1 MRLMPMGRIAAAIL
15 AATGAM
21 AGPAAAAP
29 KNGRIAL
36 PVIVD
41 PATPDSGE
49 PVEVA
54 AQQLF
59 GKQTAHVASLARLT
73 APVQLMIKK
82 TPVTLA
88 PADGLAEYRGYLG
101 KETFALFCT
110 ARAAKPVAALLC
122 LADRDGDGRFDQF
135 WTGTAANPALA
146 VPFPNI
152 RFQSD
157 IEPAAYQP
165 MQPSEADA
173 MAIGFVGSGGN
184 VWTGKREFFVR
195 VERPGASV
203 LLFESRATGTAKNGP
218 VDIALYDAIIHL
230 VGDSRDAFRL
240 KVAKPLGGGTY
251 QLSVGYPTQTIWI
264 AVPGG

>member
-1 MRLMPMGRIAAAIL
+1 MMM
-15 AATGAM
+15 GAM
-21 AGPAAAAP
+21 AAPAAAAS
-29 KNGRIAL
+29 KNGQITL

-41 PATPDSGE
+41 AVPPDSGE

-59 GKQTAHVASLARLT
+59 GKQAAHVGSLAHVA
-73 APVQLMIKK
+73 APLQLMIKK
-82 TPVTLA
+82 TPIALA
-88 PADGLAEYRGYLG
+88 PADALAEYKGYSG

-110 ARAAKPVAALLC
+110 PRAAKPVAMLLC
-122 LADRDGDGRFDQF
+122 LADRDSDGRFDQF
-135 WTGTAANPALA
+135 WTGAAANSPLA
-146 VPFPNI
+146 IPYPNI

-157 IEPAAYQP
+157 IEPAAYQATR
-165 MQPSEADA
+165 PSQEDA

-230 VGDSRDAFRL
+230 VEDSRDAFRL
-240 KVAKPLGGGTY
+240 KVAKPLSGGTY

>member
-1 MRLMPMGRIAAAIL
+1 MRLMHKGRL
-15 AATGAM
+15 AAGMLVAM
-21 AGPAAAAP
+21 GTMAVPAAAAP
-29 KNGRIAL
+29 KNGRITL

-41 PATPDSGE
+41 PAVPGGGE

-54 AQQLF
+54 AQKLF
-59 GKQTAHVASLARLT
+59 GKQAAHVVSLALLT

-88 PADGLAEYRGYLG
+88 PADGLAEYKGHLG

-110 ARAAKPVAALLC
+110 ARAAKPVATLLC

-146 VPFPNI
+146 VPYPNI

-157 IEPAAYQP
+157 IEPATYQS
-165 MQPSEADA
+165 MQPSQAAA
-173 MAIGFVGSGGN
+173 MVIGFVGSGGN

-230 VGDSRDAFRL
+230 VEDSRDVFRL

>member
-1 MRLMPMGRIAAAIL
+1 MRSMHMGSLAGGLLLMMC
-15 AATGAM
+15 AM
-21 AGPAAAAP
+21 AVPATAAP
-29 KNGRIAL
+29 KNARITL
-36 PVIVD
+36 PVVVD
-41 PATPDSGE
+41 PVAPDSGE

-59 GKQTAHVASLARLT
+59 GKQAARVASLAHVT
-73 APVQLMIKK
+73 APVELMIKK
-82 TPVTLA
+82 TPIALS
-88 PADGLAEYRGYLG
+88 PADALAEYKGYSE

-110 ARAAKPVAALLC
+110 ARAAKPVAMLLC

-135 WTGTAANPALA
+135 WTGSAANPALA
-146 VPFPNI
+146 IPYPNI
-152 RFQSD
+152 RFQSE
-157 IEPAAYQP
+157 IEPAAYQAT
-165 MQPSEADA
+165 QPSQADA

-218 VDIALYDAIIHL
+218 VDIALYDAIVHL
-230 VGDSRDAFRL
+230 VGDSREAFRL
-240 KVAKPLGGGTY
+240 KVTKPLGGGTY